1 MEKSRV
7 YFISLGATPER
18 NLLQKLSE
26 VLSLCAGEGMVNK
39 GNLVAVKTHFGERGN
54 LAFVRHQY
62 VRCLVDFIKE
72 KQGKPFLTDTNTLY
86 VGTRSCAP
94 DHMDTAYYNGFGPLS
109 MGAPVIIADG
119 LRGESKESVTVGGE
133 WVDSAVIALE
143 ILNADALFAV
153 THFKGHELTGFGG
166 AIKNLGMGCAAREGK
181 LFQHSTVSPEVDPA
195 GCVACGSCIAICP
208 GKTISIQKEAAVID
222 PSGCIGC
229 ADCIVICP
237 EHTIQVDWNEASSS
251 VMRKTAEYALAALTG
266 KDKRSLFINFITQV
280 SPLCDCYGFHDLP
293 IAPDVGICLST
304 DPVAIDQASV
314 DLVIKASSGKD
325 PFRETHPQID
335 WRIQLAHGEKIGLGS
350 RSYEL
355 VTIP

>member
-1 MEKSRV
+1 MVMSRV
-7 YFISLGATPER
+7 YFLTLEATPER
-18 NLLQKLSE
+18 NLLHKLKDA
-26 VLSLCAGEGMVNK
+26 LSLSAGEEVIKK
-39 GNLVAVKTHFGERGN
+39 GNLVGVKTHFGERGN

-62 VRCLVDFIKE
+62 LRCIVDFIKE
-72 KQGKPFLTDTNTLY
+72 KEGKPFLTDTNTLY

-119 LRGESKESVTVGGE
+119 LRGESKEKVHVGGE

-153 THFKGHELTGFGG
+153 AHFKGHELTGFGG
-166 AIKNLGMGCAAREGK
+166 TIKNLGMGCAAREGK

-195 GCVACGSCIAICP
+195 GCVACGSCIAVCP
-208 GKTISIQKEAAVID
+208 GNTISIQEGAAVID

-237 EHTIQVDWNEASSS
+237 EQTIQVDWNEASDT
-251 VMRKTAEYALAALTG
+251 VMRKTAEYARAALTG
-266 KDKRSLFINFITQV
+266 KENRSLFINFITQV
-280 SPLCDCYGFHDLP
+280 SPLCDCYGFHGLP
-293 IAPDVGICLST
+293 IAPDVGICVSR

-314 DLVIKASSGKD
+314 DLVIKASSGRD
-325 PFRETHPQID
+325 PFRDTHPHID
-335 WRIQLAHGEKIGLGS
+335 WRIQLEHGENIGLGS
-350 RSYEL
+350 RKYEL